1 MCMHV
6 LSASMHVLSASIS
19 FMYRCSMFVLF
30 GVIAARGLLHFEVIE
45 VIVCEGVCLVLVLH
59 LCLLK

>member
-1 MCMHV
+1 
-6 LSASMHVLSASIS
+6 MHVLSASIS